1 MGQEQEEPIVDVV
14 IPCNIHLGCVCTS
27 IVSLGST
34 PSTSLNLH
42 RLPLQPSKSN
52 VVALKVTLRLV
63 HNLSIVGVEPLLLF
77 ACEQLRVDEVPA
89 VRHHGYVLETQEG
102 LVSELMLGLDLLDD
116 NDILDTNTVLSVFV
130 VSGFVGQHI
139 AWSKGHL
146 CELDSSSDANGTLV
160 DIQE

>member
-1 MGQEQEEPIVDVV
+1 MYVYSVARVD
-14 IPCNIHLGCVCTS
+14 S
-27 IVSLGST
+27 
-34 PSTSLNLH
+34 STSLNLR

-63 HNLSIVGVEPLLLF
+63 HNLGIVSVEPLLLL
-77 ACEQLRVDEVPA
+77 AREQRRVDKVSA

-102 LVSELMLGLDLLDD
+102 LVPELVLGLDLLDD
-116 NDILDTNTVLSVFV
+116 NDILDPNTVLSVFV
-130 VSGFVGQHI
+130 VSRFVGQHI

-146 CELDSSSDANGTLV
+146 CELDSSADANGTLV